1 MSAKSAKSAK
11 QTSMQSAAKVRFPPF
26 EATCRNACAATLLA
40 SADNKCRFSETAS
53 DGFKVNLQL
62 GSFRHW
68 FVIGSGV
75 AQERWFPNE

>member
-1 MSAKSAKSAK
+1 MS
-11 QTSMQSAAKVRFPPF
+11 
-26 EATCRNACAATLLA
+26 NACAATLLA

-75 AQERWFPNE
+75 AQDGWFPNEPAQPKLRQAAGGEGG